1 MSTTP
6 ESAAREAPLS
16 ATKQALLQRLLR
28 QPTTG
33 GAGRLERAP
42 ADAPPTLS
50 YAQERLWFMDQF
62 APGVAAYH
70 VPVAVWL
77 DGDVEPDALR
87 DALADVV
94 ARHDSLR
101 MRFPA
106 SDDGAP
112 TVRVDEPAPVPLAR
126 GTVTADDPDEAR
138 RQALDLAREHAAE
151 PFDLAAGPL
160 WRALLVDH
168 GDRRRLLSLVTHHIV
183 SDGWSIDVLV
193 GDLLTAYRARR
204 DGNPPSW
211 SPLPVGYGDY
221 AHWQR
226 HRPDADRGLTY
237 WTGQLTDVPALELP
251 GDRARPPTQRFEG
264 ATHRFAVDAPLTDA
278 VTALARRHDATLY
291 MTLLAAYE
299 VFLAGHADQH
309 DFAVGSPVAGRHRP
323 ELEGLVGMFV
333 NMLPMRARLDP
344 DESFHDLLTRTRQE
358 VLDALTHQE
367 VQFEHLVAELDVARD
382 VSRSPLF
389 QVTFA
394 LQNYQ
399 MRDHSAGGDGPAV
412 HWEVPDLGATRFDLE
427 LLVVQTGD
435 GELWCEFSYD
445 TALFDADTVARLGE
459 RFVAL
464 LRTVTARPDAPLR
477 TVELLTDAERSQVL
491 DGWGARTGR
500 FPVERTLPA
509 LFEEQAARRP
519 DAVALVH
526 RDEQL
531 TYGELDARAERLA
544 TRLRR
549 LGVGPDTLVALHLR
563 PGTGT
568 VTAILGVLKAG
579 GAYVPLNLAYPR
591 ERLEFILADTGAP
604 VLVTDEASDAELPTY
619 DGRVVRLD
627 APRDDPEPVPDDP
640 SRAARPGDLAYVI
653 YTSGS
658 TGRPKGVLVEHQQV
672 VRLLTASEA
681 HFDFG
686 PDDVWALLHSY
697 AFDFSV
703 WEMWGA
709 LAYGGRLV
717 IVPPE
722 AVRDQERL
730 LDVLAEQR
738 VTVLN
743 QTPAAFRG
751 LRATLTETDRSFAD
765 LSVRVIVFGGDAL
778 YVRELRHWLSR
789 YGDQRPALVN
799 MYGITE
805 TTVHV
810 TAQRIR
816 RADVRRGADSPIGR
830 PLDDLRAYVLDRHLN
845 PVPVGVPGELFVA
858 GEGLARGYLNRAG
871 LTAQRF
877 LPEPFSGEPGAR
889 MYRTGDRVR
898 WRADGTLEYLGRV
911 DRQVK
916 IRGYRIELGEIE
928 AALQRHP
935 EVRTCAVLAQPDG
948 TGDRRLVAYVAAA
961 DGARRPTPGQLREHV
976 ARSLADYMVPAAFV
990 VLDALPLTPN
1000 GKLDHRA
1007 LPDPDLAQ
1015 QQVEQEFVAPT
1026 TANERLIAEVW
1037 TQLLPVERV
1046 SVDDD
1051 FFLVGG
1057 QSLLAAQAVTRIRR
1071 ALTEAGSTGTLSLMD
1086 LFRCRTVRELARLL
1100 DDPAPDDQPARL
1112 LHELTRPVRDDEH
1125 VRSLVCVPYGGGSA
1139 AVYQALADA
1148 MPPGHRLFSAAIHNQ
1163 EAGGAEDTLPF
1174 GDLVDAAVT
1183 EILRDVTG
1191 PLVLYG
1197 HCGIGSAVVV
1207 EVARRLQV
1215 AGRPVEAVYV
1225 GGIFPFARPRGLLS
1239 RLSRLAEMERFR
1251 SNRTFITRL
1260 VGRGVDIEELGLDEV
1275 DRVIRNMR
1283 HDTRSAEDYYS
1294 GLLDGRVDRID
1305 APVISVIG
1313 EQDPATDYY
1322 EERFREWDFLSDTCA
1337 LVVLDEGGHYFNR
1350 YRATEVAEIVTR
1362 THVALADGDTATLT
1376 RAARGPD
1383 SDWWLHGVHRRGDAE
1398 PPAGDGGGAEPPG
1411 DGDRPVAGTVGPRR
1425 RPAEPSMPRF
1435 LGVAAGQLVSLI
1447 GSAFTQW
1454 AIPIWIYLTTGSV
1467 MQLALFVTLALVPGL
1482 VIAPLAGAVVDRS
1495 HRKTVLI
1502 AGDVAAWATQIAL
1515 GVLLWTDTLQI
1526 GHIYGLMVALSLA
1539 TAFQRLAYV
1548 ASVPQL
1554 VPKRYLRHAIG
1565 VVEMVNG
1572 AGTLFVPLFAAGL
1585 LATIGLDGILVID
1598 IVSYGVA
1605 VVVTALIRWP
1615 ARMGWHRR
1623 ESLAAEIANGFRYS
1637 WGHRH
1642 FRAMLLF
1649 FLVLNIF
1656 LAPPLILLS
1665 PLVLSFGGLADAAQ
1679 VSFVSGIGATVAG
1692 LAVALWGGPA
1702 RRPMRGVLLSVLAM
1716 AVACVLI
1723 SVRPDPLLIAVGAF
1737 GLTAGLTLTTGIYR
1751 AIVQVKIPQRYHGRA
1766 AALNQMISWSTLPLG
1781 FAVIAPAATALFEP
1795 MLMPDGRLAGTAGR
1809 LVGVGEGRGIAFVFL
1824 LCGVVIA
1831 VLVAVASRI
1840 RAVARFDTEAPD
1852 AIADDLVGV
1861 ESLRHRR
1868 EPDGSGP
1875 VVPSRPRASAG
1886 RSA

>member
-1 MSTTP
+1 MSVAP
-6 ESAAREAPLS
+6 ESAAPEMPLS

-28 QPTTG
+28 QPA
-33 GAGRLERAP
+33 GASVGSLDRAP
-42 ADAPPTLS
+42 ADAPRTLS

-62 APGVAAYH
+62 APGAAAYH

-77 DGDVEPDALR
+77 DGDLDPDALR
-87 DALADVV
+87 DALADVT
-94 ARHDSLR
+94 ARQESLR

-106 SDDGAP
+106 TDDGQPSVLVA
-112 TVRVDEPAPVPLAR
+112 EPGPVPLQR
-126 GTVTADDPDEAR
+126 RTVTADDPDDAR
-138 RQALDLAREHAAE
+138 REALELAREHAAV
-151 PFDLAAGPL
+151 PFDLATGPL
-160 WRALLVDH
+160 LRALLVDY
-168 GDRRRLLSLVTHHIV
+168 GDQRRLLSLVTHHIV

-204 DGNPPSW
+204 AGAAPAWP
-211 SPLPVGYGDY
+211 PLPVGYGDY
-221 AHWQR
+221 AYWQR
-226 HRPDADRGLTY
+226 HRPGTDRGLAH
-237 WTGQLTDVPALELP
+237 WTQQLADVPALELAT
-251 GDRARPPTQRFEG
+251 DRPRPPTQRFDG
-264 ATHRFAVDAPLTDA
+264 ATHRFEVDAALTDA

-291 MTLLAAYE
+291 MILLAAYQ
-299 VFLAGHADQH
+299 VLLAGHADQR
-309 DFAVGSPVAGRHRP
+309 DFAVGSPVAGRGRP

-333 NMLPMRARLDP
+333 NMLPLRAQLDP
-344 DESFHDLLTRTRQE
+344 DESFGDLLTRTRQR
-358 VLDALTHQE
+358 VLDGLTHQE
-367 VQFEHLVAELDVARD
+367 VQFEQLVAELDVARD

-399 MRDHSAGGDGPAV
+399 MRDHGAAGDGPAV
-412 HWEVPDLGATRFDLE
+412 HWEVLDLAATRFDLE
-427 LLVVQTGD
+427 LLVVQTRA
-435 GELWCEFSYD
+435 GELWCEFSYNSV
-445 TALFDADTVARLGE
+445 LFDAATVGRIGE
-459 RFVAL
+459 RFVRL
-464 LRTVTARPDAPLR
+464 LRTVVAHADAPLR
-477 TVELLTDAERSQVL
+477 GMDLLTDAERTQVL
-491 DGWGARTGR
+491 DDWGRRVAR
-500 FPVERTLPA
+500 FPVQRTLHS

-526 RDEQL
+526 GDEQL
-531 TYGELDARAERLA
+531 SYAELDARAERLA
-544 TRLRR
+544 GRLRR
-549 LGVGPDTLVALHLR
+549 LGVGPGTLVALHLR
-563 PGTGT
+563 PGAGT

-591 ERLEFILADTGAP
+591 ERLEFILADTAAP
-604 VLVTDEASDAELPTY
+604 VLVTDESSPAELPGY
-619 DGRVVRLD
+619 DGRVLWLD
-627 APRDDPEPVPDDP
+627 APQDDPAPAPADPHRPVGP
-640 SRAARPGDLAYVI
+640 ADLAYVI

-658 TGRPKGVLVEHQQV
+658 TGRPKGVLVEHRQV
-672 VRLLTASEA
+672 VRLLTAAEA

-686 PDDVWALLHSY
+686 ADDVWALLHSY

-709 LAYGGRLV
+709 LASGGRLV
-717 IVPPE
+717 VVPPD

-743 QTPAAFRG
+743 QTPAAFRA
-751 LRATLTETDRSFAD
+751 LRATLTETERSFAD
-765 LSVRVIVFGGDAL
+765 LSVRTIVFGGDAL
-778 YVRELRHWLSR
+778 YVRELRHWFSR
-789 YGDQRPALVN
+789 YGDSTPVLVN

-810 TAQRIR
+810 TAQRLR
-816 RADVRRGADSPIGR
+816 RADVRRGAASPIGR
-830 PLDDLRAYVLDRHLN
+830 PLDDLRAYVLDGHLN

-871 LTAQRF
+871 LTAERF
-877 LPEPFSGEPGAR
+877 LPEPFSGEAGAR

-898 WRADGTLEYLGRV
+898 WCADGTLEYLGRV

-928 AALQRHP
+928 ATLQRHP
-935 EVRTCAVLAQPDG
+935 DLRACAVVVQPDG
-948 TGDRRLVAYVAAA
+948 TGDRRLVAYVVPA
-961 DGARRPTPGQLREHV
+961 DDAHRPTPAQLREHL
-976 ARSLADYMVPAAFV
+976 ARSLADYLVPAAFV
-990 VLDALPLTPN
+990 LLDALPLTPN

-1007 LPDPDLAQ
+1007 LPDPDLTQ
-1015 QQVEQEFVAPT
+1015 QETEREFAAPGT
-1026 TANERLIAEVW
+1026 TNERLIAEVW
-1037 TQLLPVERV
+1037 TELLPVPRV
-1046 SVDDD
+1046 GIDDD
-1051 FFLVGG
+1051 FFLLGG
-1057 QSLLAAQAVTRIRR
+1057 HSLLAAQAVTRIRR
-1071 ALTEAGSTGTLSLMD
+1071 ALAAGGGTGAVSLMD

-1100 DDPAPDDQPARL
+1100 DEPATDDQPARL
-1112 LHELTRPVRDDEH
+1112 LHELTRPVPDAGH

-1148 MPPGHRLFSAAIHNQ
+1148 MPPGHRLYSAAIHNQ
-1163 EAGGAEDTLPF
+1163 EAGGSEDTLPF

-1183 EILRDVTG
+1183 EILRDIPG

-1197 HCGIGSAVVV
+1197 HCGIGSALVV
-1207 EVARRLQV
+1207 EVARRLQA

-1225 GGIFPFARPRGLLS
+1225 GGIFPFARPRGVLS
-1239 RLSRLAEMERFR
+1239 RLSRLAELERFR
-1251 SNRTFITRL
+1251 SNRTFINRL

-1294 GLLDGRVDRID
+1294 GLLDSRIDRID

-1350 YRATEVAEIVTR
+1350 YRAAELAEVVTR
-1362 THVALADGDTATLT
+1362 THVALADDDAAALT

-1383 SDWWLHGVHRRGDAE
+1383 SDWWLHGVHRAGAQPE
-1398 PPAGDGGGAEPPG
+1398 PAAASG
-1411 DGDRPVAGTVGPRR
+1411 GDRPPGGDPPPRR

-1435 LGVAAGQLVSLI
+1435 LGVATGQMVSLI

-1454 AIPIWIYLTTGSV
+1454 AIPIWIYLSTGSV

-1495 HRKTVLI
+1495 HRKRVLI
-1502 AGDVAAWATQIAL
+1502 AGDVAAWATQLAL
-1515 GVLLWTDTLQI
+1515 GVLLWTDALQI
-1526 GHIYGLMVALSLA
+1526 WHIYGLMVGLSVA

-1554 VPKRYLRHAIG
+1554 APKRYLRHAIG
-1565 VVEMVNG
+1565 VVEMING
-1572 AGTLFVPLFAAGL
+1572 AGTLFVPLFAAGM

-1598 IVSYGVA
+1598 IVSYAVA
-1605 VVVTALIRWP
+1605 VLVTASIRWP
-1615 ARMGWHRR
+1615 ARLGWHRR
-1623 ESLAAEIANGFRYS
+1623 ETLTAEIANGFRFS

-1649 FLVLNIF
+1649 FLVLNVF

-1665 PLVLSFGGLADAAQ
+1665 PLVLSFGALADAAQ
-1679 VSFVSGIGATVAG
+1679 VSFVSGLGATLAG
-1692 LAVALWGGPA
+1692 LAVALWGGPS
-1702 RRPMRGVLLSVLAM
+1702 RRPMHGVLLAILAM
-1716 AVACVLI
+1716 AVACVVI
-1723 SVRPDPLLIAVGAF
+1723 AARPDPLLVAVGAF

-1781 FAVIAPAATALFEP
+1781 FAVVAPAATALFEP
-1795 MLMPDGRLAGTAGR
+1795 MLMPDGRLAGSVGR
-1809 LVGVGEGRGIAFVFL
+1809 LIGVGEGRGIAFVFL
-1824 LCGVVIA
+1824 LCGLVIA
-1831 VLVAVASRI
+1831 VLVAVAARI
-1840 RAVARFDTEAPD
+1840 RAIARFDTEAPD

-1868 EPDGSGP
+1868 EPVGPGP
-1875 VVPSRPRASAG
+1875 VVPSRPRAAPE
-1886 RSA
+1886 RSGAVA